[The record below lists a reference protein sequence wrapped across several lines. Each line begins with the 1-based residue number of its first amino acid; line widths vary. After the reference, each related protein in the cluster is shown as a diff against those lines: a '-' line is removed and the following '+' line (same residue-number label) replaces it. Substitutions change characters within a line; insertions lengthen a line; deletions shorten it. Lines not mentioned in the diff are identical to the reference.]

1 MALNNKN
8 TWNDNSLAVAY
19 YRFSS
24 HSQNELSIDQQKEMA
39 QSYANGHGFRIIAE
53 YEDKATTGTTTERRD
68 GYKKMMS
75 ELAQLHPSA
84 LIIWKTDRSGRDRYE
99 LTDARRRLRDAGCR
113 IHTVAEPVHDADAPD
128 AKRFKKKRSRSE
140 R

>member
-39 QSYANGHGFRIIAE
+39 QSYATGHEFRIIAE
-53 YEDKATTGTTTERRD
+53 YEDKATQEIFISCVFVCYRV
-68 GYKKMMS
+68 
-75 ELAQLHPSA
+75 E
-84 LIIWKTDRSGRDRYE
+84 
-99 LTDARRRLRDAGCR
+99 
-113 IHTVAEPVHDADAPD
+113 
-128 AKRFKKKRSRSE
+128 
-140 R
+140 